1 MQWNDADAIL
11 ILLNCFSQMEW
22 LIIQNVGDLV
32 SSLFFVMNLGKPD
45 YEQCD
50 QKKSPNVYKSW
61 PKMISLEKSMTLTP
75 SQKLPKYVWD
85 LGILIVSKGFKKS
98 PKVQ

>member
-61 PKMISLEKSMTLTP
+61 PKMILLEKMIDFDT
-75 SQKLPKYVWD
+75 
-85 LGILIVSKGFKKS
+85 FKKTAQECG
-98 PKVQ
+98 KFG

>member
-32 SSLFFVMNLGKPD
+32 SSLFFVMNLGEPD

-61 PKMISLEKSMTLTP
+61 PKMILLEKMIDFDT
-75 SQKLPKYVWD
+75 
-85 LGILIVSKGFKKS
+85 FKKTAQECG
-98 PKVQ
+98 KFG